1 VGDPPPG
8 PPARGPAAAADRIAD
23 GDLDVTAE
31 ATCDDEVGRTASAFG
46 RIVANL
52 PGLVREIQP
61 STANLAQTSSEVAA
75 AAEEVSAATEKLS
88 AQTEATIACVTSL
101 AEMARSLEALVGR
114 FSLHGEA
121 DVPTPNVEF
130 RRRADDWSSRVAS

>member
-1 VGDPPPG
+1 MTV
-8 PPARGPAAAADRIAD
+8 
-23 GDLDVTAE
+23 E
-31 ATCDDEVGRTASAFG
+31 ATSDDEVGRTASAFG